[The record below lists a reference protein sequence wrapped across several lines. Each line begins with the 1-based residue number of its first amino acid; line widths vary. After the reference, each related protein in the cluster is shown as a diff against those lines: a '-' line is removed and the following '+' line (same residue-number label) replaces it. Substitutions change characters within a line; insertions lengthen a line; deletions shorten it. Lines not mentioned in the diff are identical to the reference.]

1 MHAYNTR
8 ESNLRYNRQ
17 NILNKATDKLLF
29 LDHAH
34 TGYMHK
40 LLHSGSELQ
49 CCVYVCN
56 SGQKEE
62 MVTGSRPKGKIS
74 PEVTGSRSQP
84 AQPSSGLSHATSNV
98 PIAYSSGC
106 CMSVIGSCCMSC
118 WLRICACMYICASP
132 YPLCSCLWTYMQRVF
147 SQCKPRAHV
156 SDACAG
162 ASSVYM
168 SLQLPYVAVLQYCS
182 YVLHK

>member
-1 MHAYNTR
+1 MVASSQSRGEISSEVTGSR
-8 ESNLRYNRQ
+8 SQPTQPRSGLCTFTCV
-17 NILNKATDKLLF
+17 TDKLLF

-106 CMSVIGSCCMSC
+106 CMSIIGSCCMSC
-118 WLRICACMYICASP
+118 WLRKCILWLSCTCYIAWLIIWKMADINQVCT
-132 YPLCSCLWTYMQRVF
+132 CI
-147 SQCKPRAHV
+147 
-156 SDACAG
+156 
-162 ASSVYM
+162 SSIR
-168 SLQLPYVAVLQYCS
+168 
-182 YVLHK
+182 